1 MPQLVDSTRPD
12 SATVPFS
19 ASILKPATSSLASV
33 TSGNWSGPWTFPI
46 SSPPATAQRAN
57 PRSPNSLMCP
67 RTSLISSGASIT
79 AFPSSP

>member
-12 SATVPFS
+12 SATIPFS
-19 ASILKPATSSLASV
+19 ASILKPGTSSLAPV

-67 RTSLISSGASIT
+67 
-79 AFPSSP
+79 